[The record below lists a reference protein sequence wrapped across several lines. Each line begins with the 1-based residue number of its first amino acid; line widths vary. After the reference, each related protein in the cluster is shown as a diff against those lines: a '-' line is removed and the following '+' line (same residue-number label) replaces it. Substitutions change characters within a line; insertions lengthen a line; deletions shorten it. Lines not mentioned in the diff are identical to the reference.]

1 MLTLKR
7 LRSSVSRC
15 DRSGFTLI
23 ELLVVIAIVAIL
35 IALLLPAVQ
44 MAREAARRTQ
54 CRNNLHQLGLALH
67 NYHDAYNCFPLT
79 TNTRVVPHTSH
90 GFTVRLMPYL
100 ELSNIYNQFDFN
112 ESQNLA
118 PNRILIK
125 DHIPVFHCP
134 SDLDDRDP
142 YPGPFFDDPSG
153 TFVAQWPTAS
163 YVGVTG
169 AGRSGNVKILETG
182 PPQTTPWPLCGDY
195 DTDGLFVP
203 LQRRKISHILDGTSN
218 TIAMG
223 EQVYQKRSWWKGAYH
238 VVNTETQVCLYVTK
252 NMRYPINSVPNETP
266 DPENTSTTVKWY
278 VADFEAGHTPRAT
291 LFNDI
296 WLGSRHT
303 GGAFFL
309 LADGSVRFIN
319 ENINF
324 DLYQDLGTLSGGEV
338 IADY

>member
-169 AGRSGNVKILETG
+169 AGRSGNVKILKPARRRQRPG
-182 PPQTTPWPLCGDY
+182 RSVGITTP
-195 DTDGLFVP
+195 TDCSFHYSVE
-203 LQRRKISHILDGTSN
+203 RSATSSMEHL
-218 TIAMG
+218 I
-223 EQVYQKRSWWKGAYH
+223 RLPW
-238 VVNTETQVCLYVTK
+238 
-252 NMRYPINSVPNETP
+252 
-266 DPENTSTTVKWY
+266 
-278 VADFEAGHTPRAT
+278 
-291 LFNDI
+291 
-296 WLGSRHT
+296 GSRSIRNGA
-303 GGAFFL
+303 GG
-309 LADGSVRFIN
+309 R
-319 ENINF
+319 EP
-324 DLYQDLGTLSGGEV
+324 TMW
-338 IADY
+338 